1 MVVMTS
7 AKPAV
12 VVLASG
18 RGSNFEAIARAVR
31 EGLLSIEIRAL
42 VSDKPGAGALEKAK
56 AWGIPAVAVA
66 RGAGMD
72 RAAHDA
78 AILAEIRKYAPRWL
92 VLAGYM
98 KILDA
103 ATLSEFD
110 SGHGYSRVVNVHPS
124 LLPAF
129 AGVEAYAQA
138 FRYGAKVT
146 GVSVHLVDEGLDSG
160 AICAQEPFAIGDCA
174 SEAEVESRGLAIE
187 HRLYPETLAWVVREN
202 FQVRRTETGRIRV
215 RQS

>member
-1 MVVMTS
+1 MSS
-7 AKPAV
+7 AKPSV
-12 VVLASG
+12 VILASG

-31 EGLLSIEIRAL
+31 EGLLPIEIRAL
-42 VSDKPGAGALEKAK
+42 VSDKPGAGVLEKAK
-56 AWGIPAVAVA
+56 AWNVPAVAVA
-66 RGAGMD
+66 RAAGMD

-78 AILAEIRKYAPRWL
+78 AVLAEVRKHSPRWL

-98 KILDA
+98 KILDR
-103 ATLSEFD
+103 ATLAEFD
-110 SGHGYSRVVNVHPS
+110 SGQGYSRIVNVHPS

-129 AGVEAYAQA
+129 PGVEAYAQA

-146 GVSVHLVDEGLDSG
+146 GVSVHLVDDGLDSG
-160 AICAQEPFAIGDCA
+160 AVCAQESFAIGDCA

-187 HRLYPETLAWVVREN
+187 HRLYPETLGWVVREN
-202 FQVRRTETGRIRV
+202 FQVRRTETGRICV